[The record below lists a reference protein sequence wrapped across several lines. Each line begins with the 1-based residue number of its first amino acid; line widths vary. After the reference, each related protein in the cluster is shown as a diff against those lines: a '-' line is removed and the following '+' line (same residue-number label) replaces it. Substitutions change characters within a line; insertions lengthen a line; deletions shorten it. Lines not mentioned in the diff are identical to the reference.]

1 METCSSEK
9 QINGKQTSESRCRLL
24 EVNLH
29 TCRFVNNWGPVR
41 QRSLSQTG
49 SHVGSWSPAVLSETV
64 SCFCPAE
71 SCPEPPRSLILP
83 QTSTPQS
90 VLVADI
96 TGPRK
101 ETGTME
107 NQAFNLFLF
116 LFESGSC
123 VFFLWGS
130 LSLLPQVKMP

>member
-49 SHVGSWSPAVLSETV
+49 SHVGSWSPQYFLRPFHVFVLQT
-64 SCFCPAE
+64 
-71 SCPEPPRSLILP
+71 CPEPPRSLILP

-107 NQAFNLFLF
+107 NQALNFLLF

-123 VFFLWGS
+123 VFFLRGS
-130 LSLLPQVKMP
+130 LSLSPQVKMP